1 MNEIATISGELVER
15 RGDDPGVSANGAPVD
30 KQAGIGGGAF
40 KGGDTTSRELGSWR
54 TPIISAD
61 NALNKEKAVLDA
73 RGRDLIRNTGPML
86 GASNVHQDSIVG
98 SQYRINLDPAF
109 EVLRRATGIK
119 EFDANW
125 AEEFQQEVE
134 ELFTLYAESEDCW
147 IDATRMMT
155 FTDMIRMGVCSY
167 FAGGEVAATCNWM
180 KGRGRPFSSAY
191 QLFDPDRICNPNDMA
206 DTKFLRRGVELD
218 STGAVI
224 ALHIRRGYQN
234 DPTAM
239 ADSFRWDRREL
250 TLKWGRANAIY
261 IRRSQRVEQT
271 RGTADMVSILKEAR
285 MTDRFHETT
294 LANAIVNASYAAT
307 IESELPPEMAYELIG
322 SGNAK
327 NSGESSMAFL
337 NMLAEYSR
345 GGKNMQIDGVK
356 IPYLF
361 PGTKLKL
368 LPAGTVGGVGTDFEE
383 SLNRY
388 ISAGLGISYE
398 EYTHDFTKTN
408 YSSAKAAANN
418 TLRAMQA
425 RKRQVADRMA
435 NTMFRNWFEEAIE
448 GRQIESMNSML
459 SKNRNLFYEGLNK
472 DALCRATWIGSSRG
486 QVDELKET
494 QAALLRIRAGLSTY
508 EDECARLGKDF
519 RDVFRQR
526 AREDALASKLKLTFQ
541 DSPTKPGT
549 LSQERDTAGND
560 NSGDGNDDNA
570 NQ

>member
-1 MNEIATISGELVER
+1 
-15 RGDDPGVSANGAPVD
+15 
-30 KQAGIGGGAF
+30 
-40 KGGDTTSRELGSWR
+40 
-54 TPIISAD
+54 
-61 NALNKEKAVLDA
+61 
-73 RGRDLIRNTGPML
+73 ML
-86 GASNVHQDSIVG
+86 F
-98 SQYRINLDPAF
+98 R
-109 EVLRRATGIK
+109 
-119 EFDANW
+119 
-125 AEEFQQEVE
+125 
-134 ELFTLYAESEDCW
+134 
-147 IDATRMMT
+147 
-155 FTDMIRMGVCSY
+155 
-167 FAGGEVAATCNWM
+167 
-180 KGRGRPFSSAY
+180 
-191 QLFDPDRICNPNDMA
+191 
-206 DTKFLRRGVELD
+206 

-307 IESELPPEMAYELIG
+307 IESELPPEMAYEMIG

-327 NSGESSMAFL
+327 NSGDAALSFL

-361 PGTKLKL
+361 PGSKLKL